1 MKGIQHMSAL
11 HMHLM
16 AAPGMAREA
25 PAAHGLPP
33 AFSQLLE
40 EVVQVIKGS
49 VVRVAPAADL
59 DLALRR
65 DLGLD

>member
-1 MKGIQHMSAL
+1 MSTL
-11 HMHLM
+11 HMNLT
-16 AAPGMAREA
+16 AAPGLTREA
-25 PAAHGLPP
+25 PAAVGLPP
-33 AFSQLLE
+33 AFSQFLE
-40 EVVQVIKGS
+40 EAVQVIKGS

>member
-1 MKGIQHMSAL
+1 MSTL
-11 HMHLM
+11 QMHLM
-16 AAPGMAREA
+16 PAPGGAREA
-25 PAAHGLPP
+25 PGALGVPP

-40 EVVQVIKGS
+40 EVVQVVKGS

-59 DLALRR
+59 GIALRR